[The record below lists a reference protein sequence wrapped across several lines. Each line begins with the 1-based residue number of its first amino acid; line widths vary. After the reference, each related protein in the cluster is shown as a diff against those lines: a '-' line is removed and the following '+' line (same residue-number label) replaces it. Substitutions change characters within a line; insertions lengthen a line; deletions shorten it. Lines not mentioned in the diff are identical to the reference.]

1 MIKSPDL
8 MICRSLYGRY
18 YSFGPSWV
26 SFYQFCKPAFLHFF
40 PSSWKNLWRFISYEV
55 KHLRSFIFRSLHRYS
70 GAFKSALG
78 CGTQRQTVTCSEDIP
93 ELPSLHT
100 LVHDCAQ
107 KESQVREGGFHQRL
121 LCFWLHLFFL
131 RFSVTQIGWPLIW
144 TGKSLGGSK
153 PVCCWEHPKLYKT
166 NKFYIF
172 VMI

>member
-8 MICRSLYGRY
+8 MICSSLYGRY
-18 YSFGPSWV
+18 YSFGSSWV
-26 SFYQFCKPAFLHFF
+26 SLYQFCNSAFLHFF

-55 KHLRSFIFRSLHRYS
+55 KHLRSVIFRSLHRYS

-107 KESQVREGGFHQRL
+107 KESQVREGGGFSSKTSLFLAAFILSSVFSYSNWLASHLNREEPWWFKASVL
-121 LCFWLHLFFL
+121 L
-131 RFSVTQIGWPLIW
+131 RT
-144 TGKSLGGSK
+144 
-153 PVCCWEHPKLYKT
+153 PKT
-166 NKFYIF
+166 I
-172 VMI
+172 

>member
-1 MIKSPDL
+1 MIRSPDL
-8 MICRSLYGRY
+8 MICSSLYGRY

-26 SFYQFCKPAFLHFF
+26 SLYQFCNPAFLHFF

-55 KHLRSFIFRSLHRYS
+55 KHLRSVIFRSLHRYS

-107 KESQVREGGFHQRL
+107 KESQVREGGFSSKTSLFLAAFILSSVFSNSNWLASHLNREEPWWFKASVL
-121 LCFWLHLFFL
+121 L
-131 RFSVTQIGWPLIW
+131 RT
-144 TGKSLGGSK
+144 
-153 PVCCWEHPKLYKT
+153 PKT
-166 NKFYIF
+166 I
-172 VMI
+172 